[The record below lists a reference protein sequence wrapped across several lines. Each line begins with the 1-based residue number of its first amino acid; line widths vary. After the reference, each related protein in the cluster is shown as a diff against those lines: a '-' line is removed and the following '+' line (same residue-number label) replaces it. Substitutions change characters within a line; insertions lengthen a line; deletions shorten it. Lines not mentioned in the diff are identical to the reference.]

1 MTPTLDKRTA
11 EKMRKVQALIDRGG
25 TEGEKAAAR
34 EAMKRIKEAPPK
46 VIVMEERQYI
56 HSTLRPHQKQ
66 VLDQLRESQSPIIVA
81 EAVTGS
87 GKTFWP
93 AQLAYEGYR
102 VIALVRTKS
111 LQTQYTHPPYNAKKV
126 TGKANFDCLYNDS
139 LDASMCKMTSRERD
153 ETPCKS
159 KCPYYVACNQFL
171 GDNFGSLNYSKYL
184 LETRRDGLVDQFRPQ
199 ILFLDEAHQL
209 SDLVIDFSGCSFSW
223 QQYGKPAF
231 ILNYTQP
238 PSLTK
243 VNPLFPSE
251 VQLEQKKLRVEE
263 AIDWLVDLLAELD
276 RQKPAKVT
284 KRSTPEEIKHYK
296 KWDNLYRK
304 VGTTIDMVDAGREH
318 WYVQSNDEQFLL
330 KPLTARYHFPQLFKA
345 PKIVMMSATIGKVN
359 PFMAELGIYENFQS
373 IVVPNIWPPSSR
385 PIYDLGGPKM
395 SFRNTP
401 QELTEHA
408 HIIAKALNSCDPS
421 WTGIIHTNSKA
432 KALALRD
439 RLQRAG
445 VKRPLWVPPFDIGT
459 EQALAEWLQY
469 RERNRG
475 AIGLVYSF
483 TEGVDLGDDQISI
496 VAWLSWPSF
505 GDEYEKARFDFDPKA
520 GLGRVANHLVQA
532 LGRVRRGREKDYQ
545 PNSNFVAVADSN
557 WQRVKSFLSQDILE
571 SIVRF

>member
-1 MTPTLDKRTA
+1 MIPTLDKRA
-11 EKMRKVQALIDRGG
+11 EKIKKVQALIDRGA

-34 EAMKRIKEAPPK
+34 EAMKRIREAPPK
-46 VIVMEERQYI
+46 VIVMEEKKYI
-56 HSTLRPHQKQ
+56 HDTLRPHQKQ
-66 VLDQLRESQSPIIVA
+66 VLDQLRESQSSIIVA

-111 LQTQYTHPPYNAKKV
+111 LQTQYTRPPYNAKKV
-126 TGKANFDCLYNDS
+126 TGKGNYDCLYNDS
-139 LDASMCKMTSRERD
+139 LDASMCKMTGRERD
-153 ETPCKS
+153 ETPCRS
-159 KCPYYVACNQFL
+159 RCPYYQACNEFL

-184 LETRRDGLVDQFRPQ
+184 LETRRDGLVDQFMPQ

-238 PSLTK
+238 PNLTPI
-243 VNPLFPSE
+243 NPLFPQE
-251 VQLEQKKLRVEE
+251 VQLGQKQMRINE
-263 AIDWLVDLLAELD
+263 AIDWLD
-276 RQKPAKVT
+276 RLFEKLKNSEPARLT
-284 KRSTPEEIKHYK
+284 KKSTPDEIKHYK

-330 KPLTARYHFPQLFKA
+330 KPLTARYHFPQLFRA
-345 PKIVMMSATIGKVN
+345 PKIVMMSATIGKIN
-359 PFMAELGIYENFQS
+359 PFMAELGIYENFES

-385 PIYDLGGPKM
+385 PIYDLGGPRM
-395 SFRNTP
+395 SYKNTP
-401 QELTEHA
+401 QELMKHA
-408 HIIAKALNSCDPS
+408 QVIAEALNQCNPE

-432 KALALRD
+432 KALALRE
-439 RLQRAG
+439 RLLKQG
-445 VKRPLWVPPFDIGT
+445 VKRPLWIPPFDIGT
-459 EQALAEWLQY
+459 EQALNEWLTFRQ
-469 RERNRG
+469 RNRG
-475 AIGLVYSF
+475 AIGLVYQF
-483 TEGVDLGDDQISI
+483 VEGVDLGDDKISI

-505 GDEYEKARFDFDPKA
+505 GDEYEKARFDFDTKA
-520 GLGRVANHLVQA
+520 ALGRVANHLVQA
-532 LGRVRRGREKDYQ
+532 LGRVRRGREQDYVRG
-545 PNSNFVAVADSN
+545 NNLCAIADGN

-571 SIVRF
+571 SIVKW

>member
-1 MTPTLDKRTA
+1 MQLNGQTR
-11 EKMRKVQALIDRGG
+11 MIDL
-25 TEGEKAAAR
+25 TFEVK
-34 EAMKRIKEAPPK
+34 
-46 VIVMEERQYI
+46 QYI
-56 HSTLRPHQKQ
+56 HDTLRPHQQQ
-66 VLDQLRESQSPIIVA
+66 VLDQLRDSKSPFIVV
-81 EAVTGS
+81 EAMTGS

-93 AQLAYEGYR
+93 AQLAYEQKR

-111 LQTQYTHPPYNAKKV
+111 LQGQYTHSPYNARKV
-126 TGKANFDCLYNDS
+126 MGKGNYGCLYGDS
-139 LDASMCKMTSRERD
+139 LDASMCKMTPRERD
-153 ETPCKS
+153 ATPCKQS
-159 KCPYYVACNQFL
+159 CPYYQACNEFI
-171 GDNFGSLNYSKYL
+171 DSTFGSLNYSKYL
-184 LETRRDGLVDQFRPQ
+184 LETRRNGLVDEFNPH

-209 SDLVIDFSGCSFSW
+209 SDLVIDYSGCTFTW

-231 ILNYTQP
+231 ILQYCQP
-238 PSLTK
+238 PTLTAINK
-243 VNPLFPSE
+243 AWPAE

-263 AIDWLVDLLAELD
+263 AIDWLVDLLGSLD

-408 HIIAKALNSCDPS
+408 RIIAKALNSCDS
-421 WTGIIHTNSKA
+421 GWTGIIHTNSKA
-432 KALALRD
+432 KALALRE
-439 RLQRAG
+439 RLLKQG

-459 EQALAEWLQY
+459 EQALSEWLQY
-469 RERNRG
+469 RERNKG

-483 TEGVDLGDDQISI
+483 TEGVDLGEDQISI

-532 LGRVRRGREKDYQ
+532 LGRVRRGREKDYVRGA
-545 PNSNFVAVADSN
+545 NFVGVADSN
-557 WQRVKSFLSQDILE
+557 YRRILPFLSKDIVD
-571 SIVRF
+571 SIIKW